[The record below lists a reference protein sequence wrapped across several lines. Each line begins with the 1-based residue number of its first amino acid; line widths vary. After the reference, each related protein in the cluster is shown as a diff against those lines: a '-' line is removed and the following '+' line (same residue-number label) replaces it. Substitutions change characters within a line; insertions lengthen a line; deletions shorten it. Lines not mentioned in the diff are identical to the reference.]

1 MIGSA
6 LEKQVGY
13 TVGKKA
19 LKAGYKR
26 YGIPGAILTGSATAL
41 GYVVVKRALKSNTG
55 RGSVESAIDIEV
67 LRSEVKE
74 NGMSAITDRKTLKA
88 AINEDELDT
97 NVEIEDVQSE
107 AVEEAEEIDEDI
119 PEQNGKSEDAA
130 AASTDASAS
139 TGSLTD
145 ETTDSPSA
153 AEPAEATGPTE
164 DDDVHPETD
173 EAKDETDES

>member
-1 MIGSA
+1 MIGSS

-41 GYVVVKRALKSNTG
+41 GYVVVRRALKSKTG
-55 RGSVESAIDIEV
+55 RRNVESAIDIGV
-67 LRSEVKE
+67 LRTEIKE
-74 NGMSAITDRKTLKA
+74 NGVSAITNRETLKA
-88 AINEDELDT
+88 AINEDKLDM
-97 NVEIEDVQSE
+97 NVDIEDVRSE
-107 AVEEAEEIDEDI
+107 AVEETEELDEDI
-119 PEQNGKSEDAA
+119 PDQNGDSEDAA

-145 ETTDSPSA
+145 ETTDSSAA
-153 AEPAEATGPTE
+153 AEPAEAAGPT
-164 DDDVHPETD
+164 DNDDVESDTAEDAD
-173 EAKDETDES
+173 EA